1 MTFERQR
8 DMAMYP
14 PFRKPFIFTVPN
26 MTRASTFIALV
37 LTVAIIGT
45 TSGDTAGAEPTSEAL
60 SPPQVVGPGTVDEA
74 RLVDA
79 AGEGESTLGD
89 YLAGNFALD
98 SGNIKEAASYF
109 ERALA
114 DDPDNLELRR
124 QVFML
129 DLADARYTAAL
140 DEARSLKL
148 QQADETNE
156 DAQLLLALEQ
166 IKLKTFDAVAGELDE
181 VGAQGIV
188 ALAAPFVR
196 AWSLIGQEG
205 TTSLDA
211 AIATLH
217 EGESLGPLNE
227 FHDAM
232 LLARG
237 ERHDAALKK
246 LEEIIPETGAAPVRV
261 ARAYVEIL
269 AREGRNE
276 EALAFLKAQLEY
288 GERPVLRE
296 AVIGMEGGG
305 TSPGLPFDDEAGGV
319 ADALLGI
326 AEALQQERG
335 SARAILY
342 TRLALYLRPEL
353 AEAQLLIGDILAGQD
368 NGKAAI
374 EAYDSVSETSPLGYA
389 ANVRKAQVL
398 HQQEQQEQAFGLL
411 DNLAGV
417 SPERTDALIE
427 LGNLLRRDELYE
439 RAEKA
444 YSQAIER
451 ITAPQQ
457 EHWSLFYS
465 RGIAYERTK
474 RWREAE
480 ADFLFALEL
489 QPEQPFVLN
498 YLGYSWVDQGEN
510 LDQAQDML
518 NRAVKARPD
527 DGFIV
532 DSLGWV
538 HYRLGNYEKSVDQ
551 LERAV
556 ELQPGDPV
564 INDHLGDAYWRV
576 GREREASFQWRRA
589 LTLEPEDD
597 LVVTIREKLRSGLD
611 DDRS

>member
-1 MTFERQR
+1 MNFLTRKVMTWSARRLKPAGIVAALAF
-8 DMAMYP
+8 MASGIVLASGSAAGPDPAAEMY
-14 PFRKPFIFTVPN
+14 
-26 MTRASTFIALV
+26 AELLV
-37 LTVAIIGT
+37 
-45 TSGDTAGAEPTSEAL
+45 AGPS
-60 SPPQVVGPGTVDEA
+60 VVDEA
-74 RLVDA
+74 AVADA
-79 AGEGESTLGD
+79 AGESTLGD

-98 SGNIKEAASYF
+98 TGNIRDAASYF

-129 DLADARYTAAL
+129 DLADARYEAAL
-140 DEARSLKL
+140 KEARALRN
-148 QQADETNE
+148 QQDSETNE

-166 IKLKTFDAVAGELDE
+166 VKTKAFDAVSDELGD
-181 VGAQGIV
+181 VGGQGIV

-196 AWSLIGQEG
+196 AWSLIGDGGG
-205 TTSLDA
+205 TAIDP
-211 AIATLH
+211 AIAVLH

-232 LLARG
+232 MLAMA
-237 ERHDAALKK
+237 ERHDDALTK
-246 LEEIIPETGAAPVRV
+246 LDEIIPESGPAPARV
-261 ARAYVEIL
+261 ARAYAEIL
-269 AREGRNE
+269 ARDDRRED
-276 EALAFLKAQLEY
+276 ALTFLKAQLDY
-288 GERPVLRE
+288 GERPILRQ
-296 AVIGMEGGG
+296 AVVDMEGGG
-305 TSPGLPFDDEAGGV
+305 VPGLPFEDEAGGV

-335 SARAILY
+335 NARAILY
-342 TRLALYLRPEL
+342 TRLALYLRPDL
-353 AEAQLLIGDILAGQD
+353 VDAQLLIGDILAGQD
-368 NGKAAI
+368 NGEAAI
-374 EAYDSVSETSPLGYA
+374 EAYDSIAEGSPLAYA

-398 HQQEQQEQAFGLL
+398 HGQEQQEEAFGLL
-411 DNLAGV
+411 TELADAD
-417 SPERTDALIE
+417 SDRTDALIE

-444 YSQAIER
+444 YSRAIER
-451 ITAPQQ
+451 IPAPQQ

-474 RWREAE
+474 RWPEAE
-480 ADFLFALEL
+480 ADFLHALEL
-489 QPEQPFVLN
+489 HPEQPFVLN

-510 LDQAQDML
+510 LDQAKDML
-518 NRAVKARPD
+518 NRAVDARPD

-538 HYRLGNYEKSVDQ
+538 HYRLGDYELAVDQ

-597 LVVTIREKLRSGLD
+597 LIEIIREKLKSGLD
-611 DDRS
+611 DERS

>member
-1 MTFERQR
+1 MC
-8 DMAMYP
+8 P
-14 PFRKPFIFTVPN
+14 SIRKPFIATASK
-26 MTRASTFIALV
+26 MTRTSIFTAFV
-37 LTVAIIGT
+37 LAATAIGT
-45 TSGDTAGAEPTSEAL
+45 TPGYSAGAESGSDT
-60 SPPQVVGPGTVDEA
+60 PPPLLVAGPGTVDEA
-74 RLVDA
+74 RLVKA
-79 AGEGESTLGD
+79 AAESTLGD

-98 SGNIKEAASYF
+98 AGNIKEAASYF

-129 DLADARYTAAL
+129 DLADARYEAAL
-140 DEARSLKL
+140 KEAGALKQ

-166 IKLKTFDAVAGELDE
+166 VKLGAFDAVSGELDG
-181 VGAQGIV
+181 VGTQGIV

-196 AWSLIGQEG
+196 AWSVVGKEG
-205 TTSLDA
+205 VASLDA
-211 AIATLH
+211 AIASLH

-232 LLARG
+232 LLVLG
-237 ERHDAALKK
+237 ERHDEALEK
-246 LEEIIPETGAAPVRV
+246 LEDIIPETGPAPVRV
-261 ARAYVEIL
+261 SQAYVDIL
-269 AREGRNE
+269 VREGRNE
-276 EALAFLKAQLEY
+276 TALAFLEAQLEY
-288 GERPVLRE
+288 GERPLLRQ
-296 AVIGMEGGG
+296 AFIDMERDG

-342 TRLALYLRPEL
+342 TRLALYLRPDL
-353 AEAQLLIGDILAGQD
+353 AEAQLLIGDILASQE
-368 NGKAAI
+368 NGEAAI
-374 EAYDSVSETSPLGYA
+374 EAYDSVSETSPLSYA
-389 ANVRKAQVL
+389 ASVRKAQVL
-398 HQQEQQEQAFGLL
+398 HRQEQQEQAFGLL
-411 DNLAGV
+411 GSLADDD
-417 SPERTDALIE
+417 PERTDALIE

-451 ITAPQQ
+451 IAAPTQ

-474 RWREAE
+474 RWSEAE

-510 LDQAQDML
+510 LDQAEDML

-538 HYRLGNYEKSVDQ
+538 HYRLGDYEKAVEQ

-597 LVVTIREKLRSGLD
+597 LVVTIREKLKSGLD

>member
-1 MTFERQR
+1 MRVGGILAFL
-8 DMAMYP
+8 
-14 PFRKPFIFTVPN
+14 FS
-26 MTRASTFIALV
+26 ASVISA
-37 LTVAIIGT
+37 
-45 TSGDTAGAEPTSEAL
+45 SGGKAAGADPTFDTISRSLVA
-60 SPPQVVGPGTVDEA
+60 GPGTVDEA
-74 RLVDA
+74 KLA
-79 AGEGESTLGD
+79 AAAAESTLGD

-98 SGNIKEAASYF
+98 TGNIKEAASYF

-114 DDPDNLELRR
+114 DDPENLELRR
-124 QVFML
+124 QVFLL
-129 DLADARYTAAL
+129 DLADARYAAAL
-140 DEARSLKL
+140 DEARALKR
-148 QQADETNE
+148 QEADETNE

-166 IKLKTFDAVAGELDE
+166 VKNKAFEAVPEELSD
-181 VGAQGIV
+181 VGGQGIV
-188 ALAAPFVR
+188 ALAAPFVK
-196 AWSLIGQEG
+196 AWSFLGGNGPEQ
-205 TTSLDA
+205 LDA
-211 AIATLH
+211 AIALLH
-217 EGESLGPLNE
+217 EGESLGPLNQ

-232 LLARG
+232 MLATG
-237 ERHDAALKK
+237 ERNAEALTK
-246 LEEIIPETGAAPVRV
+246 LEDILPETGAAPVRV
-261 ARAYVEIL
+261 AQAYAEIL
-269 AREGRNE
+269 VREGRRDD
-276 EALAFLKAQLEY
+276 ALDFLNAQLGY
-288 GERPVLRE
+288 GERPVLRQ
-296 AVIGMEGGG
+296 AVTDMERDG
-305 TSPGLPFDDEAGGV
+305 TPGLPFDDETGGV

-342 TRLALYLRPEL
+342 TRLALYLRPDL
-353 AEAQLLIGDILAGQD
+353 AEAQLLVGDILAGQE
-368 NGKAAI
+368 NGEAAM
-374 EAYDSVSETSPLGYA
+374 EAYDAIPAASPLGYA
-389 ANVRKAQVL
+389 AKVRKAQVL
-398 HQQEQQEQAFGLL
+398 HGQEQQEQAFGLL
-411 DNLAGV
+411 DELADAD
-417 SPERTDALIE
+417 PDRTDALVE
-427 LGNLLRRDELYE
+427 LGNLLRRDELYD

-451 ITAPQQ
+451 IAAPQQ

-465 RGIAYERTK
+465 RGITFERTQ

-510 LDQAQDML
+510 LDQAKDML
-518 NRAVKARPD
+518 NRAVQARPD

-538 HYRLGNYEKSVDQ
+538 HYRLGDYEQAVDE

-597 LVVTIREKLRSGLD
+597 LAATIKEKLKSGLG

>member
-1 MTFERQR
+1 MVMRLSFH
-8 DMAMYP
+8 
-14 PFRKPFIFTVPN
+14 KPLTATVPK
-26 MTRASTFIALV
+26 MTKASIL
-37 LTVAIIGT
+37 AILILAANVIEAADGN
-45 TSGDTAGAEPTSEAL
+45 SAGADPRVDAL
-60 SPPQVVGPGTVDEA
+60 SPLLVAGPGIVDEA
-74 RLVDA
+74 KLVDA
-79 AGEGESTLGD
+79 AGESTLGD

-98 SGNIKEAASYF
+98 KGNIKDAASYF

-129 DLADARYTAAL
+129 DLADARFAAAL
-140 DEARSLKL
+140 EEARALKR

-166 IKLKTFDAVAGELDE
+166 VKLGAFDAVSAELDG

-196 AWSLIGQEG
+196 AWSFIGQG
-205 TTSLDA
+205 HAPSLDV
-211 AIATLH
+211 AIALLH

-227 FHDAM
+227 FHNAM
-232 LLARG
+232 LLVLG
-237 ERHDAALKK
+237 ERHDEALKK
-246 LEEIIPETGAAPVRV
+246 LEDIIPETGAAPVRV
-261 ARAYVEIL
+261 AQAYAEIL
-269 AREGRNE
+269 VREGRTE
-276 EALAFLKAQLEY
+276 EALTFLKAQLEH
-288 GERPVLRE
+288 GERPILRQ
-296 AVIGMEGGG
+296 AAIDMESDG

-342 TRLALYLRPEL
+342 TRLALYLRPDL
-353 AEAQLLIGDILAGQD
+353 AEAQLLIGDILASQD
-368 NGKAAI
+368 NGDAAI
-374 EAYDSVSETSPLGYA
+374 EAYDSVPETSPLNYA
-389 ANVRKAQVL
+389 ASVRKAQVL
-398 HQQEQQEQAFGLL
+398 HRQEQQEQAFGLL
-411 DNLAGV
+411 GSLADDD
-417 SPERTDALIE
+417 PERTDALIE

-451 ITAPQQ
+451 IAAPQQ

-510 LDQAQDML
+510 LDRAEDML
-518 NRAVKARPD
+518 NRAVNARPD

-538 HYRLGNYEKSVDQ
+538 HYRLGEFEKAVDQ

-564 INDHLGDAYWRV
+564 INDHLGDAYWQV

-597 LVVTIREKLRSGLD
+597 LAATIREKLKSGLD
-611 DDRS
+611 EDRS

>member
-1 MTFERQR
+1 MVMRPEFRKC
-8 DMAMYP
+8 P
-14 PFRKPFIFTVPN
+14 PFAAGRIRRFGSILAVVLA
-26 MTRASTFIALV
+26 ASPLA
-37 LTVAIIGT
+37 
-45 TSGDTAGAEPTSEAL
+45 SGVGNTAGAERVSDAIAGL
-60 SPPQVVGPGTVDEA
+60 LVAGPGIVDETK
-74 RLVDA
+74 LVDA
-79 AGEGESTLGD
+79 AAESTLGD

-98 SGNIKEAASYF
+98 TGNIKDAASYF

-124 QVFML
+124 QVFLL
-129 DLADARYTAAL
+129 DLADARYGAAL
-140 DEARSLKL
+140 AEARSLKE
-148 QQADETNE
+148 QEGGEANE
-156 DAQLLLALEQ
+156 DVQLLLALEQ
-166 IKLKTFDAVAGELDE
+166 VKAKSYDAVADELSD
-181 VGAQGIV
+181 VGNQGIV
-188 ALAAPFVR
+188 ALAAPFVK
-196 AWSLIGQEG
+196 AWSSFGQDG
-205 TTSLDA
+205 TEALDE
-211 AIATLH
+211 AIALLH

-232 LLARG
+232 LLALGDKPG
-237 ERHDAALKK
+237 EALVE
-246 LEEIIPETGAAPVRV
+246 LEAILPESGAAPSRV
-261 ARAYVEIL
+261 AQAYAEVL
-269 AREGRNE
+269 ARAGLSED
-276 EALAFLKAQLEY
+276 ALAFLEAQLAF
-288 GERPVLRE
+288 GERPILRQ
-296 AVIGMEGGG
+296 ALIDMQDGG
-305 TSPGLPFDDEAGGV
+305 TPGLPFDDEAGGV

-342 TRLALYLRPEL
+342 TRLALYLRPDL
-353 AEAQLLIGDILAGQD
+353 SDARLLIGDILAGQE
-368 NGKAAI
+368 NNEAAI
-374 EAYDSVSETSPLGYA
+374 EAYDAIPETSPFSYA
-389 ANVRKAQVL
+389 ARVRKAQVL
-398 HQQEQQEQAFGLL
+398 HGQEEQEQAFGLL
-411 DNLAGV
+411 GDLAKAN
-417 SPERTDALIE
+417 PERTDALIE
-427 LGNLLRRDELYE
+427 LGNLLRRDELYA

-444 YSQAIER
+444 YSEAIER
-451 ITAPQQ
+451 IEAPEQ
-457 EHWSLFYS
+457 EHWSLYYS
-465 RGIAYERTK
+465 RGITFERTK

-510 LDQAQDML
+510 LDQAKDML
-518 NRAVKARPD
+518 NRAVAARPD

-538 HYRLGNYEKSVDQ
+538 HYRLGDFEQAVDQ

-597 LVVTIREKLRSGLD
+597 LAAQIREKLKSGLD